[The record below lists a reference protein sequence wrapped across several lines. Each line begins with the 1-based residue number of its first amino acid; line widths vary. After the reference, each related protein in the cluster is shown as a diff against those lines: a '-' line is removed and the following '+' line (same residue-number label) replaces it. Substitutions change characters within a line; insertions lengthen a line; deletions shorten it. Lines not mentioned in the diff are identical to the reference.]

1 MPPISPYFRLIN
13 SASTATTFVRIAVA
27 ISFII
32 YNNQQCNHLAQAFC
46 IASLIG
52 AYFKANQKNCKVDGD
67 KMENSVHNIAIII
80 HKRGI

>member
-13 SASTATTFVRIAVA
+13 SASIAATFVRIAVA
-27 ISFII
+27 ISFTI
-32 YNNQQCNHLAQAFC
+32 YNNQQLSCISISR

-52 AYFKANQKNCKVDGD
+52 AYFKVDQKNCKVRGD
-67 KMENSVHNIAIII
+67 KMENSVHNIAVII